1 MRETRIGQYLYPVLA
16 FAAIIALGALS
27 AVAVAAGLGWI
38 G

>member
-1 MRETRIGQYLYPVLA
+1 MRETRIGQYLYPVPA
-16 FAAIIALGALS
+16 AVAAIAMGALS